1 MVKTTNQKIN
11 KKIFW
16 KKSLKIIVPI
26 VLSQMLIISVGFVD
40 NFMITGYDKA
50 QNHLT
55 AVGAGAEMWF
65 ATSSIYMAVGILFSI
80 FYAQFNAKEDKTN
93 FKQAFKI
100 NVHFTMVISFV
111 VSSLM
116 LILAP
121 QLMNLFF
128 LSDSHTNATIA
139 KDLSITYFR
148 ILASANI
155 FASIAFLLL
164 NPLVTIGKTKY
175 LLIVSTVS
183 LITNAI
189 FDYIFIY
196 PLDLGA
202 TGASISTAISFFV
215 EMLLAIYLFY
225 KNKHTFIGVGNIF
238 NIDKKMLKMFFKRSW
253 MVLTFSLM
261 SWSLVGMTIVWA
273 NMFGS
278 ELIKSMS
285 IAYAVSSIMFT
296 IFPAINQSIK
306 IIIGKELGKDNFKL
320 AKYYSKILIFPIL
333 LITVIIAL
341 IGFGFA
347 FTLPTLLIKDPEYQ
361 DYARWMIIVYSIAI
375 FSFVANSYYTGMLEA
390 GGKQWQVAFLN
401 YFSQIWAV
409 LPIAIIC
416 GPYVL
421 DYSFKVTFICSQSV
435 MFLVAGI
442 SFIIY
447 SRFKW
452 MKNLNNHKDLQ
463 EKE

>member
-1 MVKTTNQKIN
+1 MTTSIKEKVN
-11 KKIFW
+11 KKEFW
-16 KKSLKIIVPI
+16 KKSLKIIIPI

-80 FYAQFNAKEDKTN
+80 FYAQFNAREDKTN
-93 FKQAFKI
+93 FKEAFKI
-100 NVHFTMVISFV
+100 NVHFTVVISILI
-111 VSSLM
+111 SILM
-116 LILAP
+116 LVLAP
-121 QLMNLFF
+121 QLMGLFF
-128 LSDSHTNATIA
+128 LSDSHANATIA
-139 KDLSITYFR
+139 KELSITYFR

-175 LLIVSTVS
+175 LLIVSAVS
-183 LITNAI
+183 LVTNAI
-189 FDYIFIY
+189 FDYVFIY

-225 KNKHTFIGVGNIF
+225 RNRHTFSGVGNLF
-238 NIDKKMLKMFFKRSW
+238 KVDKRMLKMFFKRSW
-253 MVLTFSLM
+253 MILTFSLM
-261 SWSLVGMTIVWA
+261 SWSLVAMTVIWA

-306 IIIGKELGKDNFKL
+306 IIIGKELGKGNFEL
-320 AKYYSKILIFPIL
+320 AKYYSKILILPIMT
-333 LITVIIAL
+333 ITAVIAS
-341 IGFGFA
+341 IGFGLA
-347 FTLPTLLIKDPEYQ
+347 FTLPNFLIQDPEYQ
-361 DYARWMIIVYSIAI
+361 GYARWMIIVYSIAI

-390 GGKQWQVAFLN
+390 GGKQIQVAILN

-421 DYSFKVTFICSQSV
+421 DYGFKVTFICSQAV
-435 MFLVAGI
+435 MFIVAGI

-452 MKNLNNHKDLQ
+452 MKNLNDHKDLQ
-463 EKE
+463 EK

>member
-1 MVKTTNQKIN
+1 MNSTIETKIN
-11 KKIFW
+11 KKVFW
-16 KKSLKIIVPI
+16 KKSLKVLIPI

-40 NFMITGYDKA
+40 NFMITGYDEA
-50 QNHLT
+50 QHHLT

-65 ATSSIYMAVGILFSI
+65 ATSSIYIAVGILFSI
-80 FYAQFNAKEDKTN
+80 FYAQFNAKENKDN
-93 FKQAFKI
+93 FKQTFKI
-100 NVHFTMVISFV
+100 NIYFTFIISIFVSILMVV
-111 VSSLM
+111 
-116 LILAP
+116 LAP
-121 QLMNLFF
+121 QLMSLFF
-128 LSDSHTNATIA
+128 LSDAPTKASVA
-139 KDLSITYFR
+139 KELSITYFR

-175 LLIVSTVS
+175 LLIVSAVS
-183 LITNAI
+183 LITNAL

-196 PLDLGA
+196 PFDLGA
-202 TGASISTAISFFV
+202 MGASISTAISFFI
-215 EMLLAIYLFY
+215 EMVLAFYFFY
-225 KNKHTFIGVGNIF
+225 KNKSVFKGMGGVF
-238 NIDKKMLKMFFKRSW
+238 NINKKILKMFLKRSW
-253 MVLTFSLM
+253 MILTFSLM
-261 SWSLVGMTIVWA
+261 SWSLVAMTIVWA

-306 IIIGKELGKDNFKL
+306 IIIGKELGRGNFTL
-320 AKYYSKILIFPIL
+320 AKHYSKILILPIL
-333 LITVIIAL
+333 LITFIISI
-341 IGFGFA
+341 IGFSFA
-347 FTLPTLLIKDPEYQ
+347 FILPVLLIKDPEYQ

-390 GGKQWQVAFLN
+390 GGKQIQVAFLN

-421 DYSFKVTFICSQSV
+421 DYNFKITFICSQTV
-435 MFLVAGI
+435 MFIVAGI
-442 SFIIY
+442 SFTIY

-452 MKNLNNHKDLQ
+452 MTNLNNHKDLQ
-463 EKE
+463 